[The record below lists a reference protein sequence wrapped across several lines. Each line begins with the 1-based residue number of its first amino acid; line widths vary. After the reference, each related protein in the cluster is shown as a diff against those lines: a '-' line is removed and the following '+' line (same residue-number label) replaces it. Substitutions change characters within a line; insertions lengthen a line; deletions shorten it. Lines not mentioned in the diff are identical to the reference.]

1 MYAHQRL
8 HVPLISSTPRCAG
21 EGKTSFGVNVC
32 PHYCNSA
39 GSINLNTCL
48 SVVSS
53 SVPVKNFKF
62 VFDVS
67 TTERVYH
74 LAADSEKERSEWV
87 STLKELL
94 FPSSKVRACVKYVF
108 ACH

>member
-1 MYAHQRL
+1 M
-8 HVPLISSTPRCAG
+8 S
-21 EGKTSFGVNVC
+21 
-32 PHYCNSA
+32 HYYSA

-53 SVPVKNFKF
+53 SVPVKNFKY

-94 FPSSKVRACVKYVF
+94 FPSSKVCKICFCMSLICLFCRMESIQDHLRHQSEYVSTTK
-108 ACH
+108 